1 MYLKRTIITLFS
13 ISSLICLGSC
23 YYDKEEILYPG
34 NSSCQLN
41 AKFTANVNPI
51 IQSKCAISVD
61 CHATGSTNSAGP
73 LTNYT
78 QISTLAPVIRGQV
91 VSGIMPKTGSLTSTE
106 LQTIVCWIDSGA
118 PNN

>member
-1 MYLKRTIITLFS
+1 MKKITIGIIIFSALFS
-13 ISSLICLGSC
+13 VAGC
-23 YYDKEEILYPG
+23 YYDKEEVLYPG
-34 NSSCQLN
+34 NSECQLN
-41 AKFTANVNPI
+41 AKFSANVFPI
-51 IQSKCAISVD
+51 IETKCATTPD
-61 CHATGSTNSAGP
+61 CHASGSTNAAGP

-78 QISTLAPVIRGQV
+78 LIHNLAPVIRGQV